1 MKKLQIL
8 FLAFILG
15 SVAVTFT
22 SCGSDDPCKDVDCGT
37 NEDCF
42 EGDCICNV
50 GYEQDAN
57 GKCTV
62 EQRAKFIGTYTGS
75 ETCTT
80 GSDNY
85 TINITTSSS
94 AIDKVI
100 ISNVYNQGIT
110 LTGTVNKTALTI
122 PVQTITIGALTYT
135 FQGTG
140 TYTAGTPPTILVDYS
155 IQGNPSN
162 ACKFNG
168 TKQ

>member
-122 PVQTITIGALTYT
+122 PVQTITIGALT
-135 FQGTG
+135 
-140 TYTAGTPPTILVDYS
+140 
-155 IQGNPSN
+155 
-162 ACKFNG
+162 
-168 TKQ
+168 